1 MEQLSL
7 GHEQPKENMISP
19 KRSIIIIII
28 IGIIIIIIIINT
40 FIIIIIIIR
49 HHWSLILCV
58 EPAFKQKHWICITS

>member
-1 MEQLSL
+1 MEHFSL

-28 IGIIIIIIIINT
+28 IGIIIIINT

-49 HHWSLILCV
+49 YHWSLILCV
-58 EPAFKQKHWICITS
+58 EPVFKQKHWICITS

>member
-1 MEQLSL
+1 MEHLSL

-28 IGIIIIIIIINT
+28 IGIIIIIINT

-49 HHWSLILCV
+49 YHWSLILCV
-58 EPAFKQKHWICITS
+58 ELVFKQKHWICITS